1 MRQMKKLFGLLLVA
15 LAIVACN
22 KTPKDTMILSG
33 KVENAK
39 GVKEMEV
46 RGSNDFSKIIQLK
59 EDGTFL
65 DTLQP
70 VKSGYY
76 TIVAGRAGFPVYL
89 EEGDNLKVAIDM
101 ANRENPI
108 TFSEGKSVAANNY
121 IAKKEKIAKD
131 KMAEVGGK
139 RAFFTLAEDKF
150 LESLKGMLEENLK
163 LLEDTKD
170 LPKDFVAKERKTID
184 YEHLYNLSSYS
195 RYHGFLVKDKDYK
208 PSEKITKP
216 FSELEYNNA
225 NDYEN
230 IEVYRWLVMSHF
242 GHLFYEEKAD
252 KAKVIEEIKGLGIPA
267 FEKDFAKDMVRD
279 LGIADKNLDEKVALI
294 KSLTS
299 DEKVLKSLEDFL
311 KEAAGLAQGK
321 PSPKFTYKSIK
332 GKEVKLEDLK
342 GKLVYIDVW
351 ATWCGPCKGEL
362 PHLQKLEKAYHR
374 KPVHFVSVSVDENKA
389 AWEKMVKD
397 KKLGGIQLHA
407 DKNWKS
413 DFVQAYKINGIP
425 RFILLDK
432 QGNIISAD
440 APRPSSD
447 EIKPLLNEW
456 LKK

>member
-1 MRQMKKLFGLLLVA
+1 MRRLFELLLVA
-15 LAIVACN
+15 LAVVACS
-22 KTPKDTMILSG
+22 KAPKDAAILSG

-39 GVKEMEV
+39 GLKEVEV

-70 VKSGYY
+70 LKSGYY
-76 TIVAGRAGFPVYL
+76 TIIAGRAGFPAYL
-89 EEGDNLKVAIDM
+89 EAGDNLKLSIDM
-101 ANRENPI
+101 ANREKPI
-108 TFSEGKSVAANNY
+108 TFSEGKAVAANNY
-121 IAKKEKIAKD
+121 IAEKDKIYNDKIA
-131 KMAEVGGK
+131 EIGGT
-139 RAFFTLAEDKF
+139 RSFFALDEDKF
-150 LESLKGMLEENLK
+150 LESLNGMVEENLK
-163 LLEDTKD
+163 LLEETKD

-184 YEHLYNLSSYS
+184 YEHLYNLSTYS
-195 RYHGFLVKDKDYK
+195 QYHGSLSKDEEYK
-208 PSEKITKP
+208 PSDKITKP
-216 FSELEYNNA
+216 LEIITYNNA
-225 NDYEN
+225 EDYEN
-230 IEVYRWLVMSHF
+230 ITPYKSIVLGYF
-242 GHLFYEEKAD
+242 QGKFYKDDAD
-252 KAKVIEEIKGLGIPA
+252 KKAIVEEVKSTGIEPLK
-267 FEKDFAKDMVRD
+267 KDFASFMVNSLSLGEKD
-279 LGIADKNLDEKVALI
+279 LDAQVALI

-299 DEKVLKSLEDFL
+299 DEKILKSLEDFL
-311 KEAAGLAQGK
+311 KDASSLAQGK
-321 PSPKFTYKSIK
+321 PSPKFVYKTIR
-332 GKEVKLEDLK
+332 GKELKLEDLK

-351 ATWCGPCKGEL
+351 ATWCGPCKVEFPYL
-362 PHLQKLEKAYHR
+362 KKLEKAYHR
-374 KPVHFVSVSVDENKA
+374 KPIYFVSVSVDESKS

-407 DKNWKS
+407 DEAWQS

>member
-15 LAIVACN
+15 LAVVACN
-22 KTPKDTMILSG
+22 KESKDATIISG
-33 KVENAK
+33 KVENAQGLKELKIK
-39 GVKEMEV
+39 G
-46 RGSNDFSKIIQLK
+46 GNDFSKVIKLR

-76 TIVAGRAGFPVYL
+76 TVIMGRGGLPIYI
-89 EEGDNLKVAIDM
+89 ETGDNLKISIDM
-101 ANRENPI
+101 ANRKAPI
-108 TFSEGKSVAANNY
+108 TFSEGKAVIANNY
-121 IAKKEKIAKD
+121 IAKKEKIYND
-131 KMAEVGGK
+131 KIVEIGGT
-139 RAFFTLAEDKF
+139 RAFFTLDEDKF
-150 LESLKGMLEENLK
+150 LASLNKMTEENLK
-163 LLEDTKD
+163 LLESTKD
-170 LPKDFVAKERKTID
+170 LSKDFVALERKAID
-184 YEHLYNLSSYS
+184 YENLYNLFTYS
-195 RYHGFLVKDKDYK
+195 KHHGSLVKDEAYE

-216 FSELEYNNA
+216 LGKISYNNTE
-225 NDYEN
+225 DYET
-230 IEVYRWLVMSHF
+230 ITPYKHIVF
-242 GHLFYEEKAD
+242 GHFQNKFYEDNAD
-252 KAKVIEEIKGLGIPA
+252 KKAVVEEVKATGIEA
-267 FEKDFAKDMVRD
+267 FKKDFAVFMVSAMS
-279 LGIADKNLDEKVALI
+279 LGGEDLDEQVALI

-299 DEKVLKSLEDFL
+299 DEETLKALDEFL
-311 KEAAGLAQGK
+311 KTADQLGMGK
-321 PSPKFTYKSIK
+321 PSPKFVYKSIK

-351 ATWCGPCKGEL
+351 ATWCGPCKREL
-362 PHLQKLEKAYHR
+362 PHLQKLEKEYHR
-374 KPVHFVSVSVDENKA
+374 KPVHFVSVSVDEKKA

-413 DFVQAYKINGIP
+413 DFVKAYKINGIP